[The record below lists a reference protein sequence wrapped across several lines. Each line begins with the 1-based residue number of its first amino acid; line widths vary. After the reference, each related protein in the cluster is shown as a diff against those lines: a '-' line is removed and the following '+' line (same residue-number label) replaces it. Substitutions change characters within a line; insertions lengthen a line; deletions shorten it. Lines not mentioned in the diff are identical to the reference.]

1 MMEFTPITKEG
12 FPLTNWAPSPIAKA
26 VRSLKE
32 VGAGFSTP
40 CIWKHVPSHKTC
52 GGYYR
57 AHYPAKVAKIRVRIT
72 CQDGTLY
79 VLRVEGKEA

>member
-57 AHYPAKVAKIRVRIT
+57 AHYAAKVAKIRVRIT

-79 VLRVEGKEA
+79 VLRVEDKEE

>member
-1 MMEFTPITKEG
+1 MEFTPITKDG
-12 FPLTNWAPSPIAKA
+12 FPLTNWGPSPIAKA
-26 VRSLKE
+26 VRSLE
-32 VGAGFSTP
+32 IGAGFSTP

-57 AHYPAKVAKIRVRIT
+57 AHYAAKVAKIRVRIT